1 MFSLAIR
8 RTKEEIKSRVRDA
21 YVWRVKFIR

>member
-8 RTKEEIKSRVRDA
+8 RTKEEIESRVRDA
-21 YVWRVKFIR
+21 YVWRVKFVR